1 MSDAND
7 KDASDAGQVSEGGS
21 LDDTGTV
28 FPEDAVAGY
37 PLDDDEGADGIQE
50 GAAGPNAR
58 TGDEDPDAPVRRDR
72 TEEDSR

>member
-1 MSDAND
+1 MTDAK
-7 KDASDAGQVSEGGS
+7 KDEPDTGQVSEVGS
-21 LDDTGTV
+21 LDDAGTV

-37 PLDDDEGADGIQE
+37 PLDDDEGGDVQE

-72 TEEDSR
+72 AEED